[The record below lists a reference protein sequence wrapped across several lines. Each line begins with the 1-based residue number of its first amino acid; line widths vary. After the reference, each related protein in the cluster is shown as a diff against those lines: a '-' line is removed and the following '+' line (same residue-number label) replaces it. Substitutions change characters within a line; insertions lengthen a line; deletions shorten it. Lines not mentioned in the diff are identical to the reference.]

1 MSKKIRL
8 SSNKMLTGTAAGVAE
23 YFDLDPNIGRI
34 GFAVFGILTGGV
46 IAIVAYLAIWLILS
60 NDK

>member
-1 MSKKIRL
+1 MAKQLRI

-34 GFAVFGILTGGV
+34 GFVVLALITGG
-46 IAIVAYLAIWLILS
+46 IAGLAYLAIYFIVSS
-60 NDK
+60 NK

>member
-23 YFDLDPNIGRI
+23 YFDLDPSIGRI
-34 GFAVFGILTGGV
+34 GFAVLAFLTGG
-46 IAIVAYLAIWLILS
+46 IALIAYLVIWFILY